1 MRTIRTR
8 ILDLNEDCCIY
19 FYRVDVVRLT
29 RVPCNQTNRHMKI
42 KFLITCCVAVCLTV
56 SASARAFD
64 LVSQSEFLASQAE
77 ERLEPVFAA
86 RSSPLPSD
94 PMIEIRSPSLTGPIK
109 APVSI
114 DLRCLSSGAAK
125 INWESLKIMYGAFKL
140 DITERV
146 RKEGKILS
154 DGIQI
159 ASANLP
165 SGSHKL
171 VIQVA
176 NTDGKVAEREVR
188 FTVE

>member
-1 MRTIRTR
+1 MNCQIPFAFCHH
-8 ILDLNEDCCIY
+8 LA
-19 FYRVDVVRLT
+19 
-29 RVPCNQTNRHMKI
+29 
-42 KFLITCCVAVCLTV
+42 VAL
-56 SASARAFD
+56 ALGLPLHALAFD
-64 LVSQSEFLASQAE
+64 LITQAE
-77 ERLEPVFAA
+77 YLESAAQDKIAPSFTA
-86 RSSPLPSD
+86 RSSPPPSD
-94 PMIEIRSPSLTGPIK
+94 PVIEIRSPSLTGPIK

-171 VIQVA
+171 LIQVA
-176 NTDGKVAEREVR
+176 NTDGKLAEREVR

>member
-1 MRTIRTR
+1 
-8 ILDLNEDCCIY
+8 
-19 FYRVDVVRLT
+19 VR
-29 RVPCNQTNRHMKI
+29 NDQTNGRMNMKI
-42 KFLITCCVAVCLTV
+42 LITCCVAVGLTL
-56 SASARAFD
+56 SAYARAFD
-64 LVSQSEFLASQAE
+64 LVSQSEFLASQAQE
-77 ERLEPVFAA
+77 KLEPVFLA
-86 RSSPLPSD
+86 RSSPAPSD
-94 PMIEIRSPSLTGPIK
+94 PVIEIRSPSLTGPIK

-146 RKEGKILS
+146 KKEGKMLS

-176 NTDGKVAEREVR
+176 NTDGKLAEREVR